1 MPVPTASPSSFA
13 HPAKSA
19 KARRFQ
25 AQRLAAKTGMTVAMG
40 VLVWSA
46 MAGRRVLRRYHP
58 LAGVA
63 LLGLTVWHMSLYKP
77 KSREVVV
84 K

>member
-1 MPVPTASPSSFA
+1 MATNLDNP
-13 HPAKSA
+13 
-19 KARRFQ
+19 RRRNQ
-25 AQRLAAKTGMTVAMG
+25 LQTQRLTAKMGMTLAMG

-63 LLGLTVWHMSLYKP
+63 LLGFSVWHMGLYKP
-77 KSREVVV
+77 KSREVI

>member
-1 MPVPTASPSSFA
+1 MTTTPDSRRRPS
-13 HPAKSA
+13 
-19 KARRFQ
+19 RLQ
-25 AQRLAAKTGMTVAMG
+25 TQRTTAKTGMAVAMG

-63 LLGLTVWHMSLYKP
+63 LLGFSVWHMALYKP
-77 KSREVVV
+77 KSRQAATR
-84 K
+84 